1 MVDVMEPT
9 DPRERVIAAALSCV
23 QRVGFA
29 KTSIEDV
36 ARAAGYSR
44 ATVYRYFPGG
54 RDEVFEAA
62 VGMAM
67 ATFFADLAAV
77 GVDAPDLRTRLALV
91 LPYARHAVLTHP
103 VLQRVLALEPE
114 LILPMLTTESNRLL
128 PLIAEFVT
136 PLLAAEVTA
145 GRLPADDDVERR
157 AAYLA
162 RMLLSLMSSP
172 AGHDLDDP
180 AVVTEIVDRELL
192 VGFVGH

>member
-1 MVDVMEPT
+1 MEPT

-23 QRVGFA
+23 QRVGFT

-128 PLIAEFVT
+128 PLIAEFLM
-136 PLLAAEVTA
+136 PLLTAEVAA
-145 GRLPADDDVERR
+145 GRLPADDNLGLRS
-157 AAYLA
+157 AFLA

-172 AGHDLDDP
+172 AGSDLGDP
-180 AVVTEIVDRELL
+180 AEVLALIDQELL
-192 VGFVGH
+192 VGFVTH